1 MSHAKYNCIS
11 IPGSS
16 EIMFKNFPLDPTLNF
31 GPQSIWNQWHWG
43 QKLIPMQS
51 VPVTTDISSN
61 IDVGEVYSLQHY
73 VIKFE
78 SGLQQVGDFL
88 QFPPPIK
95 LTVTIN

>member
-1 MSHAKYNCIS
+1 
-11 IPGSS
+11 
-16 EIMFKNFPLDPTLNF
+16 
-31 GPQSIWNQWHWG
+31 
-43 QKLIPMQS
+43 MQS